1 MKQKTKKRP
10 QIVSVVIALA
20 CLICL
25 ILVIDFVVRTVTR
38 ANVTYVVSE
47 GTFSTDNNNG
57 IPEATDKPTEAKDD
71 KKAMKQLLPQKM
83 MIRIMIL
90 LRFPIRIC
98 TMVLWLW
105 SATLVLTLEKRISP
119 TFLHFLTR
127 L

>member
-57 IPEATDKPTEAKDD
+57 IQRQPTSLP
-71 KKAMKQLLPQKM
+71 KQK
-83 MIRIMIL
+83 
-90 LRFPIRIC
+90 
-98 TMVLWLW
+98 T
-105 SATLVLTLEKRISP
+105 TKRQ
-119 TFLHFLTR
+119 
-127 L
+127 

>member
-71 KKAMKQLLPQKM
+71 KKGNETATTTKNDDPNFAQWFFGYGQQHLSLLWKNGFH
-83 MIRIMIL
+83 RL
-90 LRFPIRIC
+90 FY
-98 TMVLWLW
+98 
-105 SATLVLTLEKRISP
+105 
-119 TFLHFLTR
+119 TF
-127 L
+127 

>member
-47 GTFSTDNNNG
+47 GTFSTDTNNG
-57 IPEATDKPTEAKDD
+57 IPEATDKPTEA
-71 KKAMKQLLPQKM
+71 MKPLLPQKM
-83 MIRIMIL
+83 TTRIMIPL
-90 LRFPIRIC
+90 HFPIRIC
-98 TMVLWLW
+98 TMAL
-105 SATLVLTLEKRISP
+105 
-119 TFLHFLTR
+119 
-127 L
+127 

>member
-71 KKAMKQLLPQKM
+71 KKGKQLLPQKM

>member
-1 MKQKTKKRP
+1 MAMAIQKPLTQKNLPRNSMNKRRWKRETENQKRP

-71 KKAMKQLLPQKM
+71 KKAMKQLLPQK
-83 MIRIMIL
+83 
-90 LRFPIRIC
+90 
-98 TMVLWLW
+98 
-105 SATLVLTLEKRISP
+105 
-119 TFLHFLTR
+119 
-127 L
+127 